1 MFELK
6 KNKKIYV
13 VTNRKLI
20 KEDNNIYNVVEACAK
35 RGADAVILRE
45 KDLDYNDLRKLAE
58 GIKSVTEKYNTLLII
73 NGNIDVAIDI
83 EADGFH
89 TGFNNFKNMIKNN
102 ILNSNIKSNKT
113 QKKFLYGVS
122 VHSVDEGIE
131 AEKLQADYLIAGN
144 VFETDCKP
152 GLKGRGLE
160 FIEDLSRNVNI
171 PVIAIGGINRSN
183 IEEILNSGAEGV
195 AVMSYAMRITAEN
208 K

>member
-6 KNKKIYV
+6 KDKKIYV

-20 KEDNNIYNVVEACAK
+20 KEDNIYNVIEACAK
-35 RGADAVILRE
+35 KGTDAVILRE
-45 KDLDYNDLRKLAE
+45 KDLEYDDLRKLAE
-58 GIKSVTEKYNTLLII
+58 GIKIITEKYNILLII
-73 NGNIDVAIDI
+73 NGNIDVAVDI

-89 TGFNNFKNMIKNN
+89 TGFNSFKDMVKNN
-102 ILNSNIKSNKT
+102 ILNFKIEASKV

-122 VHSVDEGIE
+122 VHSINEGIE

-171 PVIAIGGINRSN
+171 PVIAIGGINHSN
-183 IEEILNSGAEGV
+183 IEEILNSGAEGA
-195 AVMSYAMRITAEN
+195 AVMSYAMKIITEN

>member
-6 KNKKIYV
+6 KDKKIYV

-20 KEDNNIYNVVEACAK
+20 KEDNIYNVIEACAK
-35 RGADAVILRE
+35 KGTDAVILRE
-45 KDLDYNDLRKLAE
+45 KDLEYDDLRKLAE
-58 GIKSVTEKYNTLLII
+58 GIKIITEKYNILLII
-73 NGNIDVAIDI
+73 NGNINVAVDI

-89 TGFNNFKNMIKNN
+89 TGFNSFKDMVKNN
-102 ILNSNIKSNKT
+102 ILNFKIEASKV

-122 VHSVDEGIE
+122 VHSINEGIE

-171 PVIAIGGINRSN
+171 PVIAIGGINHSN
-183 IEEILNSGAEGV
+183 IEEILNSGAEGA
-195 AVMSYAMRITAEN
+195 AVMSYAMKITTEN